1 MRFEELS
8 MAVENGD
15 APTAVELT
23 QVLVDADTDALE
35 ILEGGL
41 VPAMDVIG
49 QRFSEGEIYVPEMLI
64 AARAMKACLGILQP
78 LLARYDSTKRGTV
91 VLGTVKGDIHD
102 IGKNIVGIMM
112 EGSGFEVHDLGT
124 DVDADRF
131 ILAIEELQPDII
143 GLSALLTTT
152 MPNMKT
158 IIEALVEASL
168 RDRVVVM
175 VGGAPLTQEYADSI
189 GADAYAPDAASAT
202 ERAKSLLGVA

>member
-23 QVLVDADTDALE
+23 QGLVDTDTDALE
-35 ILEGGL
+35 ILEDGL

-152 MPNMKT
+152 MPNMRT
-158 IIEALVEASL
+158 VIEALVEASL

>member
-1 MRFEELS
+1 M
-8 MAVENGD
+8 
-15 APTAVELT
+15 
-23 QVLVDADTDALE
+23 
-35 ILEGGL
+35 
-41 VPAMDVIG
+41 
-49 QRFSEGEIYVPEMLI
+49 
-64 AARAMKACLGILQP
+64 
-78 LLARYDSTKRGTV
+78 
-91 VLGTVKGDIHD
+91 LGTVKGDIHD

-143 GLSALLTTT
+143 GMSALLTTT

>member
-23 QVLVDADTDALE
+23 QGLVDTDTDALE
-35 ILEGGL
+35 ILEDGL

>member
-8 MAVENGD
+8 TAVENGD

-23 QVLVDADTDALE
+23 QGLLDTDTDALE
-35 ILEGGL
+35 ILEDGL

-78 LLARYDSTKRGTV
+78 LLARYESTKRGTV

-168 RDRVVVM
+168 RDSVVVM

-202 ERAKSLLGVA
+202 ERAKSLLGVV

>member
-1 MRFEELS
+1 MGFEELNR
-8 MAVENGD
+8 AVEDGD
-15 APTAVELT
+15 TATATDLT
-23 QVLVDADTDALE
+23 RGLLDAETDPLA
-35 ILEGGL
+35 ILEDGL
-41 VPAMDVIG
+41 VPAMDIVG
-49 QRFSEGEIYVPEMLI
+49 RRFSEGEIYVPEMLI
-64 AARAMKACLGILQP
+64 AARAMKACLAILQP
-78 LLARYDSTKRGTV
+78 LLASYESTTRGKV

-131 ILAIEELQPDII
+131 ILAIEELQPDIV
-143 GLSALLTTT
+143 GMSALLTTT

-158 IIEALVEASL
+158 IIEALAEANL

>member
-23 QVLVDADTDALE
+23 QGLVDADTDALE

-152 MPNMKT
+152 MPNMRT
-158 IIEALVEASL
+158 VIEALVEASL

>member
-8 MAVENGD
+8 TAVENGD

-23 QVLVDADTDALE
+23 QGLLDTDTDALE
-35 ILEGGL
+35 ILEDGL

-78 LLARYDSTKRGTV
+78 LLARYESTKRGTV

>member
-23 QVLVDADTDALE
+23 QGLVDADTDALE

>member
-23 QVLVDADTDALE
+23 QGLVDADTDALE

-152 MPNMKT
+152 MPNMRT
-158 IIEALVEASL
+158 VIEALVEASL

-189 GADAYAPDAASAT
+189 GADAYAPDAAAAT